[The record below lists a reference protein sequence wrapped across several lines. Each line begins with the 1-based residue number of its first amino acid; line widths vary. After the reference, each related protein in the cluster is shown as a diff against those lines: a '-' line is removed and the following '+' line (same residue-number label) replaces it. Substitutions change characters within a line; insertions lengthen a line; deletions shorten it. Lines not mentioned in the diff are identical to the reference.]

1 MSSRPALNGISE
13 AAPAAALGDATGAC
27 FNVAMRLPRPAMMS
41 RQALRLRAIFAAL
54 LLAALAAA
62 CDSAGDPA
70 AQQWL
75 HGAWE
80 LTFNPERDSRD
91 DLVFSRDGSVQ
102 IHTENKQVIPGKYR
116 VVGDELQMVLVVN
129 DKPVEVEFGISPD
142 KSRLTY
148 SNGAYYM
155 KKSSP

>member
-1 MSSRPALNGISE
+1 MA
-13 AAPAAALGDATGAC
+13 GAC
-27 FNVAMRLPRPAMMS
+27 FNVAMRLTRPVIMPRLAPC
-41 RQALRLRAIFAAL
+41 LRAMFAVL
-54 LLAALAAA
+54 LLGALVSA

-75 HGAWE
+75 HGTWE
-80 LTFNPERDSRD
+80 LTFNPDRDSED
-91 DLVFSRDGSVQ
+91 DLVFSRDGGVQ
-102 IHTENKQVIPGKYR
+102 VHTLTRQVIPGKYR
-116 VVGDELQMVLVVN
+116 VVGDELQLVLVVN
-129 DKPVEVEFGISPD
+129 DKHVEVGFGISPD